1 MNSLLYLAILSF
13 SICFLLTPLV
23 RNLMHRVGVLD
34 RPDRRRKIHTQPIP
48 RLGGVPIA
56 SAVVISLAVFSLIP
70 DAETQLFRS
79 VLGQITPLLPA
90 ACLVFVLGLLD
101 DLYDLRPWQKL
112 SGQLAAATWIYVYGF
127 RIESIAGVPF
137 GDSYWITY
145 PLTVTW
151 LLACTNAFNLID
163 GIDGLASGVGF
174 FATAT
179 MMISALLHG
188 NTELLILTVPLAAAL
203 LAFLRYNF
211 NPASIFLGD
220 SGSLLI
226 GFLLGSYSIV
236 WSYKS
241 ATILGMTAPILA
253 LSFPI
258 AETVISVARR
268 MLLGTPLFGADRGHI
283 HHRLLERGLGP
294 KQVAVLIYAIAG
306 LSAGVALIMSTPEAR
321 DKGVIL
327 ILFCIVSW
335 IGFQHLGYTE
345 FGSARKI
352 ILGGTVSKLVAAD
365 VRLRTFSREMDHA
378 KSLDACWD
386 LTVSALGDLDFD
398 QVSLELPAKDNDMPL
413 RWRQVLHA
421 ERVGLR
427 PEECWTL
434 RIPLLAED
442 DGYVEISRHLDR
454 GEGYLVVHPIV
465 ETVRRVFP
473 RHIIEHRNM
482 LATLYGTRKPEA
494 ADREPV
500 TARAAGAGV

>member
-1 MNSLLYLAILSF
+1 M
-13 SICFLLTPLV
+13 
-23 RNLMHRVGVLD
+23 
-34 RPDRRRKIHTQPIP
+34 
-48 RLGGVPIA
+48 
-56 SAVVISLAVFSLIP
+56 
-70 DAETQLFRS
+70 
-79 VLGQITPLLPA
+79 
-90 ACLVFVLGLLD
+90 
-101 DLYDLRPWQKL
+101 
-112 SGQLAAATWIYVYGF
+112 
-127 RIESIAGVPF
+127 
-137 GDSYWITY
+137 
-145 PLTVTW
+145 
-151 LLACTNAFNLID
+151 
-163 GIDGLASGVGF
+163 
-174 FATAT
+174 
-179 MMISALLHG
+179 
-188 NTELLILTVPLAAAL
+188 

-352 ILGGTVSKLVAAD
+352 ILGGTVSKLVA
-365 VRLRTFSREMDHA
+365 
-378 KSLDACWD
+378 
-386 LTVSALGDLDFD
+386 G
-398 QVSLELPAKDNDMPL
+398 
-413 RWRQVLHA
+413 
-421 ERVGLR
+421 
-427 PEECWTL
+427 
-434 RIPLLAED
+434 
-442 DGYVEISRHLDR
+442 
-454 GEGYLVVHPIV
+454 
-465 ETVRRVFP
+465 
-473 RHIIEHRNM
+473 
-482 LATLYGTRKPEA
+482 
-494 ADREPV
+494 
-500 TARAAGAGV
+500 